1 MPNKQVKLHIWQTT
15 PTTKTTTLLWLHYK
29 QANKQQPQAPPQPQL
44 AVSQS
49 GPRQLRL
56 KGAKNRMLLLP
67 QDIYLYVKNTR
78 LLWRVGGVARAQKE
92 LLRDAESLKS

>member
-1 MPNKQVKLHIWQTT
+1 MPNKQVKLHILQT
-15 PTTKTTTLLWLHYK
+15 TTTLLWLHYK
-29 QANKQQPQAPPQPQL
+29 QANKQQPQAQPQPQPQL

-67 QDIYLYVKNTR
+67 QDIYLYEKNTR
-78 LLWRVGGVARAQKE
+78 PLLTCRGCGAGTKGA
-92 LLRDAESLKS
+92 AT

>member
-1 MPNKQVKLHIWQTT
+1 MPNKQVKLHILQT
-15 PTTKTTTLLWLHYK
+15 TTTLLWLHYK
-29 QANKQQPQAPPQPQL
+29 QANKQQPQAQPQPQL

-67 QDIYLYVKNTR
+67 QDIYLYEKNTR
-78 LLWRVGGVARAQKE
+78 LLLTCRGCGAGTKGA
-92 LLRDAESLKS
+92 AT

>member
-1 MPNKQVKLHIWQTT
+1 MPNKQVKLHIWQAT
-15 PTTKTTTLLWLHYK
+15 TTTLLWLHYK
-29 QANKQQPQAPPQPQL
+29 QANKQQPQAQPQPQL

-67 QDIYLYVKNTR
+67 RDIYLYVKNTR
-78 LLWRVGGVARAQKE
+78 LLLTCRGCVTGTKE
-92 LLRDAESLKS
+92 AAT